1 MNIHYLW
8 ESPNK
13 ELPVIFM
20 DNIASVSHG
29 SAFSLF
35 GCKNKVRHSQ
45 YQSYAKLWPKCGQ
58 HKSLKEAILFWG
70 SLHWH
75 LEGQP
80 LNSFFLKVTYFVS
93 QHRKWPSRTFVDF
106 VLEKMELARVVDWF
120 AWLEI
125 SWRIWRKEKSC
136 QLPQL
141 WFQDSVHSSF
151 LPSQRLEI
159 VASPLILHRRRQIFI
174 AFYFQIFN
182 YPRKHFSLQ
191 MLFFALFVYIA
202 RWSGSGIPSGK
213 PCLDAKSKEIIHVC
227 FLLAFPRLAAE
238 FVDKICRI
246 MSSEAIQDQNKR
258 IN

>member
-1 MNIHYLW
+1 
-8 ESPNK
+8 
-13 ELPVIFM
+13 M

-29 SAFSLF
+29 SVLSLF

-58 HKSLKEAILFWG
+58 HVE
-70 SLHWH
+70 HWKRQFYF
-75 LEGQP
+75 EGHYIGIWKANR
-80 LNSFFLKVTYFVS
+80 LTVFFLKVTYFGS

-141 WFQDSVHSSF
+141 WFLDSVHSSF
-151 LPSQRLEI
+151 LPSQRLVI

-202 RWSGSGIPSGK
+202 RWSG
-213 PCLDAKSKEIIHVC
+213 
-227 FLLAFPRLAAE
+227 
-238 FVDKICRI
+238 
-246 MSSEAIQDQNKR
+246 
-258 IN
+258 

>member
-1 MNIHYLW
+1 
-8 ESPNK
+8 
-13 ELPVIFM
+13 M

-45 YQSYAKLWPKCGQ
+45 YQSYAKLLRPNWGQ
-58 HKSLKEAILFWG
+58 HKSLEEAILFWG

-125 SWRIWRKEKSC
+125 SWRIWRREKSC

-141 WFQDSVHSSF
+141 WFLDSVHSSF

-238 FVDKICRI
+238 FVDNICRI